1 MAINKLTDTEVRNAK
16 PDSKEYT
23 KGDGGG
29 LALKISPNGSKTW
42 IFNYTRPLTKKRTN
56 AGLGSFPS
64 VSLTQARK
72 TAETYR
78 ALLAQN
84 IDPQTHKV
92 AEQTRHSN
100 TLRQVA
106 KSWFEIKKSSVTV
119 NYAEDIWRSFELH
132 VFPVL
137 GDIPISEISAPMAIE
152 VLQAPRKR
160 GNLETVRRVISRLN
174 EVMTYATNTGLLD
187 ANRLAGINAAFER
200 PIAQNNPSIPPD
212 DLPQLMR
219 DVFGANITLQT
230 RLLLELSIHVI
241 ARPNEIANARW
252 NEFSFK
258 DQVWNIPSDRMK
270 KRRDF
275 AIPLSGPVLAI
286 LEKLR
291 GLAGHSEFVF
301 PSSRTTSGA
310 VNPQTA
316 NNALKKMG
324 YEGLLT
330 AHGIR
335 SIGATAMYEHG
346 YTSDLVEPALSHTSG
361 DQTRN
366 AYDRSKLIELRRP
379 MMEWWSHYVEDAK
392 LSGLVSKRGGNSVGN
407 S

>member
-1 MAINKLTDTEVRNAK
+1 MAINKLTDTMARNAK
-16 PDSKEYT
+16 PESKEYT

-64 VSLTQARK
+64 VGLAQARK
-72 TAETYR
+72 TAEEYR
-78 ALLAQN
+78 GLLAQG
-84 IDPQTHKV
+84 IDPQNHK
-92 AEQTRHSN
+92 AEEQGRLSN

-106 KSWFEIKKSSVTV
+106 KAWFEIKKTSVTDD
-119 NYAEDIWRSFELH
+119 YAEDIWRSFELH
-132 VFPVL
+132 VFKAL
-137 GDIPISEISAPMAIE
+137 GDLPISEISAPMAIE

-187 ANRLAGINAAFER
+187 ANRLAGISAAFER
-200 PIAQNNPSIPPD
+200 PVVHNNPSIPPNE
-212 DLPQLMR
+212 LPQLMSDIYR
-219 DVFGANITLQT
+219 ANITIQT

-241 ARPNEIANARW
+241 ARPSEIANSRW
-252 NEFSFK
+252 SEFSFEER
-258 DQVWNIPSDRMK
+258 VWSIPSERMK

-275 AIPLSGPVLAI
+275 AIPLPEPVLAI
-286 LEKLR
+286 LEQLR

-301 PSSRTTSGA
+301 PSNRTVSGA

-324 YEGLLT
+324 YKDLLT

-379 MMEWWSHYVEDAK
+379 MMEWWSNYVEQAK
-392 LSGLVSKRGGNSVGN
+392 LNGLMGNSGMKNV
-407 S
+407 

>member
-1 MAINKLTDTEVRNAK
+1 MAINKLTDTMVRNAK
-16 PDSKEYT
+16 PESKEYI

-64 VSLTQARK
+64 VGLAQARK
-72 TAETYR
+72 TAEEYR
-78 ALLAQN
+78 GLLARG
-84 IDPQTHKV
+84 IDPQNFK
-92 AEQTRHSN
+92 AEQQGRLSN

-106 KSWFEIKKSSVTV
+106 QSWFEIKKTSVTDD
-119 NYAEDIWRSFELH
+119 YAEDIWRSFELH
-132 VFPVL
+132 VFTAL
-137 GDIPISEISAPMAIE
+137 GDLPISEISAPVVIE
-152 VLQAPRKR
+152 VLQVPRKR

-187 ANRLAGINAAFER
+187 ANRLAGISAAFER
-200 PIAQNNPSIPPD
+200 PVVQNNPSIPPNE
-212 DLPQLMR
+212 LPQLMSDIYR
-219 DVFGANITLQT
+219 ANITIHT

-241 ARPNEIANARW
+241 ARPSEITNSRW
-252 NEFSFK
+252 SEFSFEK
-258 DQVWNIPSDRMK
+258 RVWSIPSDRMK

-275 AIPLSGPVLAI
+275 AIPLSEPVLAI
-286 LEKLR
+286 LEQLR
-291 GLAGHSEFVF
+291 GLAGYSEFVF
-301 PSSRTTSGA
+301 PSNRTTSGA

-324 YEGLLT
+324 YKNLLT

-379 MMEWWSHYVEDAK
+379 MMEWWSNYIEQAK
-392 LSGLVSKRGGNSVGN
+392 LNGLMCNSGIKNV
-407 S
+407 